1 MSLASKIALL
11 AHLPPPILTAYLDV
25 NPSYSR
31 NQSTPRGYIVWLKS
45 AGQALHREL
54 PQDSQKALRLQLRRV
69 ERYLKTGRPRSHSL
83 VIFAGPK
90 VWEVIAL
97 QVEVTEELHWG
108 KPSLHQMAWVLDEHR
123 PRGAVV
129 INGAGARFF
138 RFWLGSVDESPQY
151 AFSFD
156 VSSWRNPYLVGPS
169 TPGVSKQQG
178 IQRDRVSA
186 RAAEQRQHFL
196 KKAAHRIAEWANDA
210 NISPIVLVGNVKE
223 IDFITN
229 NLPAELRTQIVP
241 FPKALPQIL
250 PAELSKRLKPILNRW
265 EREYEA
271 QVVAEVVAGQRSG
284 QTVIGL
290 RDTLDRLQKGQLR
303 ELVVARGLRGSA
315 QQCSSCGWIEE
326 TSDTT
331 CTICGSKRQIRTL
344 RTLLPEL
351 ASMYSV
357 PIEVVAGKAGTT
369 LLAKGG
375 IAGWLRSARKRST
388 TKSNMP
394 VLSAA
399 S

>member
-1 MSLASKIALL
+1 MSLASKIAVL

-25 NPSYSR
+25 NPSYPR
-31 NQSTPRGYIVWLKS
+31 NQSTPRGYIRWLKS
-45 AGQALHREL
+45 AGQELSREL
-54 PQDSQKALRLQLRRV
+54 PLDSQKPFRLQLRRID
-69 ERYLKTGRPRSHSL
+69 RYLKTARSPSQSL
-83 VIFAGPK
+83 VILAGPQ

-108 KPSLHQMAWVLDEHR
+108 KPSLHQMTWILDEHR

-129 INGAGARFF
+129 IDGTGARFF
-138 RFWLGSVDESPQY
+138 RFWLGTVDETPQY

-156 VSSWRNPYLVGPS
+156 VSSWRKPYLVGPS
-169 TPGVSKQQG
+169 TPGVSKQHG

-186 RAAEQRQHFL
+186 RAAAQRQHFL
-196 KKAAHRIAEWANDA
+196 KKASHRIAEWAKDA
-210 NISPIVLVGNVKE
+210 NISPIVLVGSAEE
-223 IDFITN
+223 IESITKT
-229 NLPAELRTQIVP
+229 LPAELRTKIVP
-241 FPKALPQIL
+241 LPKALPQVL
-250 PAELSKRLKPILNRW
+250 RTELSKRLKPILNRW

-271 QVVAEVVAGQRSG
+271 QVVEEVAAGVASG

-290 RDTLDRLQKGQLR
+290 QHTLDRLQKNQLR

-315 QQCSSCGWIEE
+315 QQCSSCGWIDESSE
-326 TSDTT
+326 TT
-331 CTICGSKRQIRTL
+331 CTICGSNRQTRTL

-351 ASMYSV
+351 ASTYSV

-369 LLAKGG
+369 LLARGG
-375 IAGWLRSARKRST
+375 IAGWLRSARKPSAH
-388 TKSNMP
+388 KSNMP